1 MRRAGVLLAAR
12 GWVSSRD
19 ERAAADSRA
28 ALEVTRPLSAEE
40 MAELQLEQGYVER
53 ALAIFEAL
61 LAEDPENAFYRGRC
75 AWLGR
80 LATAR
85 TSLRPRP
92 RGPVAS
98 RSPTLAG
105 FAPPRASDAIRPHPI
120 VVVGALA
127 PPPRSKART
136 GLTRPRSRTRPAR

>member
-1 MRRAGVLLAAR
+1 M
-12 GWVSSRD
+12 SSRD

-40 MAELQLEQGYVER
+40 MAELQLEQGYVDR

-61 LAEDPENAFYRGRC
+61 LAQDPQNAFYRGRC
-75 AWLGR
+75 AWLRR
-80 LATAR
+80 LAKAR
-85 TSLRPRP
+85 TPLRPRP

-105 FAPPRASDAIRPHPI
+105 VAPPRSPDAIRPHPI
-120 VVVGALA
+120 LVVGAVA
-127 PPPRSKART
+127 SPPSKART
-136 GLTRPRSRTRPAR
+136 GLPRPRSRARPTR